1 MMMEEEKKKEKK
13 KNMIIDHE
21 RSAFLLEISVEQ
33 QPLAKSHLEHTTYKQ
48 TILKDDI
55 NNYTII
61 FM

>member
-1 MMMEEEKKKEKK
+1 
-13 KNMIIDHE
+13 MIIDHE